1 MPWYTTKTGKHYN
14 TDWNERDRQIAYN
27 KAQADKMNTA
37 EAGKPV
43 KYKDAYEYDDFV
55 KSNLSTLKEL
65 YKSDGEEAV
74 KQAWYD
80 TRLAEEKKNLKEIP
94 IEDAIRQMRESIPD
108 RIHAGWFRN
117 ADSDYKPHIVARLM
131 GNPGTLNSALNMSYY
146 NYRQQFERWSDIY
159 GKWVPHEGVDQSK
172 KLSFQQ
178 WLKTPQKMY
187 RGDYGQKT
195 TGSDLFIS
203 YTPNKK
209 IAEKF
214 YNASAGGKMTEIEIA
229 PIDTWGSYQTTGEEE
244 YLIPV
249 SELKKR
255 SRK

>member
-1 MPWYTTKTGKHYN
+1 MPWYTTKNGKHYN
-14 TDWNERDRQIAYN
+14 TDWNDKERQIAYN
-27 KAQADKMNTA
+27 KAQAEKMNTA

-55 KSNLSTLKEL
+55 KNNLQSLKEL
-65 YKSDGEEAV
+65 YKKDGEEAV

-94 IEDAIRQMRESIPD
+94 IEDAISQLRESIPE

-131 GNPGTLNSALNMSYY
+131 GNPGTLNSALNIAYS
-146 NYRQQFERWSDIY
+146 NYRSQFEYFSEMY
-159 GKWVPHEGVDQSK
+159 GKWMPIRDVDQSK
-172 KLSFQQ
+172 KLSFKD
-178 WLKTPQKMY
+178 WLVTPVKMY

-195 TGSDLFIS
+195 TDSDLFVS
-203 YTPNKK
+203 YTPNRKM
-209 IAEKF
+209 AEKF
-214 YNASAGGKMTEIEIA
+214 YNASAGGKISEIEIR
-229 PIDTWGSYQTTGEEE
+229 PIDTWGGMQTTAEEE

-249 SELKKR
+249 SEIKKR